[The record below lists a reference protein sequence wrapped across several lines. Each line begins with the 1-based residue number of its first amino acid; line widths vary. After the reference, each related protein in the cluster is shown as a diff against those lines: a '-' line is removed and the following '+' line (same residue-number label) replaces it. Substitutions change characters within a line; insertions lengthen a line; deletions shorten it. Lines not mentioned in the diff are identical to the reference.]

1 MKKVRLFSLV
11 AIVALSSFI
20 APQTAS
26 AYKYHV
32 ILPDGTHEVFDAEN
46 SAQAVHFFREHY
58 R

>member
-1 MKKVRLFSLV
+1 MKKVRLFSLA

-46 SAQAVHFFREHY
+46 SAQAVHLFP
-58 R
+58 